1 MPHKHIIIPP
11 TEQLPGSFKVTIK
24 VRAEHTNGTMSV
36 VEETLPP
43 KELIPPH
50 VHSNDVWVYV
60 KSGKV
65 GALVGETVV
74 TAKKG
79 EWLLKPRDV
88 QHSMWNP
95 GTTPATVI
103 EVLTPGGTEKWFE
116 EITALKK
123 GDKEG
128 FDAACKKH
136 GIKFLPDSHWIDELR
151 ERFGLK

>member
-1 MPHKHIIIPP
+1 MDEPVIIPK

-24 VRAEHTNGTMSV
+24 VRSENTNGVMSV

-43 KELIPPH
+43 KAFVHPH

-60 KSGKV
+60 QSGTV
-65 GALVGETVV
+65 GALVGEKVA
-74 TAKKG
+74 TAKEG
-79 EWLLKPRDV
+79 EWLLKPRNI

-95 GTTPATVI
+95 GDVPATVI

-116 EITALKK
+116 EITALKH

-128 FDAACKKH
+128 FNKACEEAWH
-136 GIKFLPDSHWIDELR
+136 
-151 ERFGLK
+151 